1 MNRLMN
7 LTMAL
12 AVACALAAAG
22 TLLDGGPS
30 DHEAAQATA
39 DSLQDAKQAARDAKR
54 ERTTEDVM
62 HGYAA
67 LGVDK

>member
-7 LTMAL
+7 LTLAL

-22 TLLDGGPS
+22 TLLDGPS
-30 DHEAAQATA
+30 DVDAAQASS
-39 DSLQDAKQAARDAKR
+39 DSLRDAKQAARDAKR
-54 ERTTEDVM
+54 ERTIQEVM

-67 LGVDK
+67 LGAAK

>member
-7 LTMAL
+7 ITHTL
-12 AVACALAAAG
+12 AIACALAAAG
-22 TLLDGGPS
+22 TLLDGPS
-30 DHEAAQATA
+30 DHEAEQAVA

-54 ERTTEDVM
+54 ERTIEEVM

-67 LGVDK
+67 HGTAK